1 VRVDGELI
9 FNGLKQR
16 LNAALAG
23 FGIAYV
29 PEDVAQPHVAAG
41 RLKRLRI
48 GARLLRDITSITRAG
63 ATPHRH
69 SRCWLMPCANG
80 VNAAGS
86 ASGEIFNEEFLKPL
100 GLTAP
105 ALAKAIG
112 VPMATVHFAAMTAA
126 LLVGCMAVRA
136 KG

>member
-1 VRVDGELI
+1 MRC
-9 FNGLKQR
+9 
-16 LNAALAG
+16 
-23 FGIAYV
+23 
-29 PEDVAQPHVAAG
+29 
-41 RLKRLRI
+41 
-48 GARLLRDITSITRAG
+48 
-63 ATPHRH
+63 AT
-69 SRCWLMPCANG
+69 G

-86 ASGEIFNEEFLKPL
+86 ASDEIFNEEFLKSL